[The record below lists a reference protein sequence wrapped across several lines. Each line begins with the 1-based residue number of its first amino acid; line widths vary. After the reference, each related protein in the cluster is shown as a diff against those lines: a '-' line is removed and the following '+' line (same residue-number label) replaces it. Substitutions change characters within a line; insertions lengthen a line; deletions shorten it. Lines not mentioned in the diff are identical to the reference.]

1 MVERL
6 HLKMKKLGFSICVG
20 SQYSN
25 LAGLAYTEKL
35 SCNAAST
42 WSLDH
47 HRQARGLST
56 CKARAGR
63 WTNVFFC
70 NTPCCVFFIVRL
82 IARPRASHIP
92 LPRQDTTRLDAKGG
106 WRWLKISGSFIIKLC
121 VSA

>member
-56 CKARAGR
+56 CKARAGPLDKR
-63 WTNVFFC
+63 VLLQHTLLRFLHNSPDC
-70 NTPCCVFFIVRL
+70 QAQGKSHSSTETRHDTP
-82 IARPRASHIP
+82 
-92 LPRQDTTRLDAKGG
+92 
-106 WRWLKISGSFIIKLC
+106 
-121 VSA
+121 